1 MSDKADGKEGHQPLA
16 NFDKLIHEPARLLIL
31 TNLFVIESADFTYIM
46 RQTGLTWGNLS
57 SHMTKLEDAGYIKVT
72 KTFKGKKPN
81 TMMQLTQKGR
91 KAFKSYRQ
99 QMKQVLDGLL
109 D

>member
-1 MSDKADGKEGHQPLA
+1 MSKQADEKKDHQPLA

-31 TNLFVIESADFTYIM
+31 TNLYVIESADFTYMM

-57 SHMTKLEDAGYIKVT
+57 SHMTKLEDAGYIEVT

-81 TMMQLTQKGR
+81 TMMQLTPAGR
-91 KAFKSYRQ
+91 EAFRSYRQ
-99 QMKQVLDGLL
+99 QMKQVLDGLP

>member
-1 MSDKADGKEGHQPLA
+1 MSKKADKKEERLPLA

-31 TNLFVIESADFTYIM
+31 TNLFVIESADFTYMM

-57 SHMTKLEDAGYIKVT
+57 SHMTKLEDAGYIEVT

-91 KAFKSYRQ
+91 KAFRSYRQ